1 MRLRKIFQTRSQCF
15 RVRFFFAN
23 SFSYL
28 SDRIKNCNR
37 LGFWLIVNF
46 IVCKESTHEW
56 KEARS
61 PLIYS
66 GNKTMFGILD
76 ENKVRRLPKV
86 PAFPIE

>member
-1 MRLRKIFQTRSQCF
+1 
-15 RVRFFFAN
+15 
-23 SFSYL
+23 
-28 SDRIKNCNR
+28 
-37 LGFWLIVNF
+37 
-46 IVCKESTHEW
+46 VCKESTHDW